1 LNPVSSP
8 IHVILNTLAG
18 TNSSTETIRQRLV
31 DLFTKQGMTPHIVLA
46 CRSRDILD
54 LTRRSVRQRS
64 RMIVAGGGDGT
75 LNAVA
80 AGLVDT
86 DVALGIVP
94 LGTLNHFAKD
104 VGIPLDLAGAVRTI
118 LEGRVVRVDVG
129 DVNGRIFLNNSGLGL
144 YPLIVRDR
152 QKQQKRHGR
161 GKWLAFVWATF
172 RTLRRY
178 PFLRLDLC
186 LNGTDIIRRRTPF
199 VFVGNNVYQM
209 DALNIGSRLRLDA
222 GTLSLYTTQPVG
234 RLGLLKLGVHL
245 LTGQLHGQDDFS
257 AFMAKDLVIKT
268 RQRRLRVA
276 TDGEVTVLK
285 TPLHYRIRPGTLP
298 VIVPAETPVP

>member
-1 LNPVSSP
+1 M
-8 IHVILNTLAG
+8 AG
-18 TNSSTETIRQRLV
+18 TNSSIETLRQRLV
-31 DLFTKQGMTPHIVLA
+31 DLFTQQGVKPHLVLA
-46 CRSRDILD
+46 HEGRDILA
-54 LTRRSVRQRS
+54 LTRRAVRERS
-64 RMIVAGGGDGT
+64 HIIVAAGGDGT

-80 AGLVDT
+80 AALVDT

-118 LEGRVVRVDVG
+118 FKGRVVRVDVG

-152 QKQQKRHGR
+152 QKQQKRYGR

-172 RTLRRY
+172 RVLRRY

-209 DALNIGSRLRLDA
+209 DALNIGSRLQLDA

-234 RLGLLKLGVHL
+234 RLGLLKLGIHL
-245 LTGQLHGQDDFS
+245 LAGQLHGRDDFS
-257 AFMAKDLVIKT
+257 AFTAQELVIKT

-285 TPLHYRIRPGTLP
+285 TPLHYRIRQRALP
-298 VIVPAETPVP
+298 VIVPTATPVP

>member
-8 IHVILNTLAG
+8 IHIILNTLAG
-18 TNSSTETIRQRLV
+18 TNGSTETIRQRLG
-31 DLFTKQGMTPHIVLA
+31 DLFTRQGITPHIVVA
-46 CRSRDILD
+46 HRGRDILD
-54 LTRRSVRQRS
+54 LTRGAVRKHS
-64 RMIVAGGGDGT
+64 RMMVAVGGDGT

-80 AGLVDT
+80 AALVDT

-104 VGIPLDLAGAVRTI
+104 VGIPLDLASAVRTI
-118 LEGRVVRVDVG
+118 LDGRVVRVDVG
-129 DVNGRIFLNNSGLGL
+129 DVNGRVFLNNSGLGL

-152 QKQQKRHGR
+152 QKQQKRYGR

-172 RTLRRY
+172 RVLRRY

-209 DALNIGSRLRLDA
+209 DALHIGSRLRLDA
-222 GTLSLYTTQPVG
+222 GTLSLYTTHPVG
-234 RLGLLKLGVHL
+234 RLGLLKLGIHL
-245 LTGQLHGQDDFS
+245 LAGQLHGQDDFS
-257 AFMAKDLVIKT
+257 AFMAQDVMIKAC
-268 RQRRLRVA
+268 QRRLRVA

-285 TPLHYRIRPGTLP
+285 TPLHYRIRQGALQ
-298 VIVPAETPVP
+298 VIVPAATQVP